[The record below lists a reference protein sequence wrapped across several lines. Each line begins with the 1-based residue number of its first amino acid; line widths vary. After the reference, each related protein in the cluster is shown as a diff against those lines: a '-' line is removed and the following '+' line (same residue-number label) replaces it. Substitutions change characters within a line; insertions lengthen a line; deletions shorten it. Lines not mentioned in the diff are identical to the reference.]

1 MSERRRLVLAAA
13 LCVGAIG
20 AGVVWSHRITARRVA
35 DAVIADDV
43 RDRVTTSRARCEAS
57 PEAWSA
63 SERPAEASTLGLFA
77 YDARLG
83 PSAPGSPPIAA
94 PLAAAVKRG
103 RPHARRTLREG
114 NLVVHEQLVR
124 LPWSE
129 GPCAF
134 VLSRRRAPSLS
145 AERPPLVPALFT
157 LLAPLLIA
165 MIARSPRLRR
175 ESH

>member
-134 VLSRRRAPSLS
+134 VLLRRRPPTLGPQ
-145 AERPPLVPALFT
+145 RPPLGPAL
-157 LLAPLLIA
+157 LAMVAPLVIA
-165 MIARSPRLRR
+165 FIALRPLLRR

>member
-1 MSERRRLVLAAA
+1 MSERGRLILAAA
-13 LCVGAIG
+13 LCAGAIG

-77 YDARLG
+77 YDTRLT

-134 VLSRRRAPSLS
+134 VLSRRRAPVLTGV
-145 AERPPLVPALFT
+145 RPPLGPGLFT
-157 LLAPLLIA
+157 IVAPLLIA
-165 MIARSPRLRR
+165 LFACRPLLRR